1 MSEER
6 TWRPPINAVNEEVGR
21 IDWSEPKAENGYYP
35 NGRTGCSWWVRTAD
49 TDVTD
54 IVVQHLTLDDV
65 PRSFQMPK
73 SNPLPGVLT
82 SEQWIEVKRRIHER
96 NSTWAAEWI
105 ERAYKAAGTLTGK
118 DPETAADALD
128 SRKRYED
135 NQEATRTT
143 GSTWRTL
150 STERVEAW
158 IEAARLAARTFGA
171 VAAELKAQKEAQES
185 NVTELTRK
193 ED

>member
-1 MSEER
+1 LER
-6 TWRPPINAVNEEVGR
+6 
-21 IDWSEPKAENGYYP
+21 AERRERLLQSGYD
-35 NGRTGCSWWVRTAD
+35 GSAWWIRAAD
-49 TDVTD
+49 REAAD
-54 IVVQHLTLDDV
+54 IVYEHLILDDV
-65 PRSFQMPK
+65 PRGFEMPK
-73 SNPLPGVLT
+73 RNPLPDILT

-96 NSTWAAEWI
+96 NSTRAAEWI

-128 SRKRYED
+128 SQKRYED
-135 NQEATRTT
+135 NQEAMRTT

-158 IEAARLAARTFGA
+158 IEAACLAARMFGA